1 MVIVKVKLQMISS
14 KRQLLVQ
21 FISIQ
26 PTSILFPEAALQMCS
41 KEKCSGN
48 KLQTYRRTSMPKRD
62 FNTEIALR
70 HGCSSVYLQ
79 HIFTTPFYKSTYG
92 RLFLYFP
99 PTNHC
104 FSSKHL
110 LKTNNFLSN

>member
-1 MVIVKVKLQMISS
+1 MYMVIVKVKLQMISS

-48 KLQTYRRTSMPKRD
+48 KLQTYRRTSMPKK
-62 FNTEIALR
+62 FWP
-70 HGCSSVYLQ
+70 GCSPV
-79 HIFTTPFYKSTYG
+79 
-92 RLFLYFP
+92 
-99 PTNHC
+99 
-104 FSSKHL
+104 
-110 LKTNNFLSN
+110 NFLDIFSNFS